1 MYDEASSTQPNY
13 SSLGPD
19 MEAESDL
26 GTNGYESIKYGTS
39 GYDHTKHITKPQA
52 KVANPT
58 QRTDSVENDAEQHTD
73 EVVDADKM
81 EEAQKIGDKRNQ
93 QNANVQTTSA
103 NLTRARDEANEKGDD
118 FYDTEEHI
126 YSEVNKPKNK
136 AKENPTEDSEGERG
150 EDY

>member
-103 NLTRARDEANEKGDD
+103 NLTQVRDEKGDD

-126 YSEVNKPKNK
+126 YSEVNKPKK
-136 AKENPTEDSEGERG
+136 EAKENPTEDSEGERG